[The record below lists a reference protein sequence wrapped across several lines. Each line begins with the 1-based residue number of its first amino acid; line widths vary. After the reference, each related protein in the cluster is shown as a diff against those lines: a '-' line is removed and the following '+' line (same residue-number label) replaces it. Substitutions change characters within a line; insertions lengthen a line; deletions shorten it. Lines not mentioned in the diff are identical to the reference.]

1 MPTLN
6 IMIATEKV
14 DTATFKKPGQNRENL
29 KRLARYLDS
38 IAYGTNAA
46 SVDISD
52 SSTAPVAASGTFTLA
67 SAIAGD
73 AITIGQETFT
83 ASSTPSGE
91 NEWEIDGV
99 GNVADAAS
107 LAAAINAHSTI
118 GEQILAE
125 SNTQNGIVVITARA
139 KGSWA
144 NQVPFSSADG
154 TITASAAFLV
164 GGTGGAEGAAQSF
177 SKT

>member
-1 MPTLN
+1 MPTLTVT
-6 IMIATEKV
+6 IATEKV
-14 DTATFKKPGQNRENL
+14 DTTTFLKAGQNSENL
-29 KRLARYLDS
+29 KRISSYINQ
-38 IAYGTNAA
+38 IAYGTKAA

-52 SSTAPVAASGTFTLA
+52 SSSAPVAASGTFTLG
-67 SAIAGD
+67 SAIATD
-73 AITIGQETFT
+73 AVTIGQETFT

-91 NEWEIDGV
+91 NEWEIDGADDT
-99 GNVADAAS
+99 ADAAS

-118 GEQILAE
+118 GEQITATSAL
-125 SNTQNGIVVITARA
+125 GVVTITATA

-144 NQVPFSSADG
+144 NQVPFSSADA
-154 TITASAAFLV
+154 TITASASFLA